1 MCMHK
6 KFLNTFKKLR
16 EEVGEDR
23 DSFMQKALKVC
34 KTFKVKSLKTPKLDK
49 LPTKT
54 ACILFY
60 IYMEGKKE
68 LNAAAVF
75 ERSANLSG
83 ESEIL

>member
-1 MCMHK
+1 MHK

-60 IYMEGKKE
+60 IDMEGKKE
-68 LNAAAVF
+68 LKLLLFLREVLTYQGNQK
-75 ERSANLSG
+75 SYS
-83 ESEIL
+83 

>member
-1 MCMHK
+1 M
-6 KFLNTFKKLR
+6 
-16 EEVGEDR
+16 
-23 DSFMQKALKVC
+23 C
-34 KTFKVKSLKTPKLDK
+34 KTFKVKSPKTPKLDK
-49 LPTKT
+49 LPAKT

-60 IYMEGKKE
+60 IDMEGKKE